1 MYNGLPQDLTIGKL
15 LDTALACETKEEAER
30 MLFDYRTENPEHADA
45 NLGYV
50 FGYVEPPERRA
61 ALYALF
67 EGIEHPV
74 FGGNAMAGSVVERTD
89 NDG

>member
-1 MYNGLPQDLTIGKL
+1 MGRTVRSLIEG
-15 LDTALACETKEEAER
+15 ALACTTQEEATAY
-30 MLFDYRTENPEHADA
+30 LDAYRADNPEHADE

-67 EGIEHPV
+67 EGISHPI
-74 FGGNAMAGSVVERTD
+74 FGGDALATSRSAGSGD
-89 NDG
+89 DK